1 VTADPTETT
10 KVDDENSAE
19 SGWRRALAENNGIL
33 LAAAILIGAVTAL
46 ANVAFHWAIDSTHDM
61 FWRDLAGRFGV
72 GVQRVT
78 SDVFSDG
85 MAAVPA
91 HWWYIPC
98 IPMLG
103 MLAIVILDR
112 WFPGQMKGYGLPTFL
127 EIVNF
132 RGGYLRRRWITLK
145 TLSAAITLGSG
156 MSAGIEG
163 AIAQIGG
170 SIGSTV
176 GRGLRP
182 SFERLRVLI
191 ACGSGAAIS
200 ATFSSPIAGVFFAEE
215 IVLVGEFNTGSMT
228 LIVLASGTAAVVS
241 RYLKADAQ
249 ILTAPAFDF
258 PINHEILFYLLM
270 GLICGLLSVLFIRIF
285 YGIRKYFQRSRIPSV
300 LHPLIGGLLVGV
312 ILIFFPQVSSSGY
325 DTMNEAFLGH
335 MPAGLLLA
343 LVLAK
348 MVATS
353 ITLGAGGSGGVFA
366 PAMFIGTVLGGG
378 YAALLNTLIP
388 GVISNPGG
396 FAMIGMG
403 AFLAASTHAPL
414 TAIFL
419 LIELTRDYNV
429 ALPIMI
435 TGVAATMVARRVMHD
450 SIDSYELSQR
460 GLDIHAGSETNL
472 LRKLFVRGLV
482 SKDFRQIPETMKI
495 SDFVRYLTNSHHVYF
510 PVVNKSGELTGI
522 VSMQDIRGLLLKREA
537 WPLVVVSEIANS
549 NVVTVNGSD
558 SLYEAMK
565 IFTARGLEQ
574 LVVVDEENPK
584 KVVGMLSR
592 SDLQSFYQKRLFA
605 RKLYD

>member
-1 VTADPTETT
+1 MKGEHTDSF
-10 KVDDENSAE
+10 KVDEGDASV
-19 SGWRRALAENNGIL
+19 SGWRRALAENNGVM
-33 LAAAILIGAVTAL
+33 LAAAILIGALTAL
-46 ANVAFHWAIDSTHDM
+46 ANVGFHWAIDSTHEF
-61 FWRDLAGRFGV
+61 FWSDIGGKLGIGKQHATDNIFATGWAG
-72 GVQRVT
+72 
-78 SDVFSDG
+78 
-85 MAAVPA
+85 MPA

-103 MLAIVILDR
+103 MLVIVILDR
-112 WFPGQMKGYGLPTFL
+112 WFPGQIKGYGLPTFL

-145 TLSAAITLGSG
+145 TISSAITLGSG

-163 AIAQIGG
+163 PIAQIGG

-182 SFERLRVLI
+182 AYEKLRVLI
-191 ACGSGAAIS
+191 ACGSASAIS
-200 ATFSSPIAGVFFAEE
+200 ASFASPIAGVFFAQE
-215 IVLVGEFNTGSMT
+215 IVLVGEFNTGSMA

-241 RYLKADAQ
+241 QYLHSDEA
-249 ILTAPAFDF
+249 ILSAPFYEF

-270 GLICGLLSVLFIRIF
+270 GLICGLLAVGFIRVF
-285 YGIRKYFQRSRIPSV
+285 YGIREYFQRSRIPQV
-300 LHPLIGGLLVGV
+300 IQPLVGGLLVGI

-325 DTMNEAFLGH
+325 ETMNQAFRGG

-343 LVLAK
+343 LVVVK

-353 ITLGAGGSGGVFA
+353 ITLGAGGAGGVFA

-378 YAALLNTLIP
+378 FAGLCNQLIP
-388 GVISNPGG
+388 GVIANPGG

-403 AFLAASTHAPL
+403 AFLAAATHAPL

-429 ALPIMI
+429 GLPIMI
-435 TGVAATMVARRVMHD
+435 TGFAATMVSRRVMHD
-450 SIDSYELSQR
+450 SIDTYELTKR

-482 SKDFRQIPETMKI
+482 SKDFRQIPETMKL
-495 SDFVRYLTNSHHVYF
+495 SDFVRYLTNSHHNFF

-522 VSMQDIRGLLLKREA
+522 VGMNDIRGLLMKREA
-537 WPLVVVSEIANS
+537 WPLVVVSEIS
-549 NVVTVNGSD
+549 NPKVVTIKGSD
-558 SLYEAMK
+558 SLYDAMK
-565 IFTARGLEQ
+565 IFSLRDMGQ
-574 LVVVDEENPK
+574 LVVVDEDNPK

-592 SDLQSFYQKRLFA
+592 SALQSFYQKRLFA